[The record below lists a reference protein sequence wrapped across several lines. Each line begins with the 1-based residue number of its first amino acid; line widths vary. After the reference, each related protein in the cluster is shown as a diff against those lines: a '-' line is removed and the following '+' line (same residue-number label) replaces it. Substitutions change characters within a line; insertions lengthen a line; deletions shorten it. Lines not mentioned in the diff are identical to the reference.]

1 MKKIYGTSLIIG
13 NGFDLNLGMVTDY
26 RSFFK
31 ELQRIGFFE
40 KNQTNPLLQFIQEKG
55 VKENWY
61 DFENI
66 IKEYATKSP
75 QAIFIK
81 MIEDFLPK
89 LELALGIDKAA
100 FETIKDFQPLFYIAP
115 DLNGI
120 IEYTSNHTEYQFASD
135 MSIQE
140 CCNNIEGTLSKY
152 VEEQRTFVKKA
163 IRLLTTELVSYLK
176 KASIKEET
184 PTAIWMLFAIMGVF
198 STTGNG
204 LVENFIKYA
213 DEHGKYTFPNFR
225 IVSFNY
231 TDTVTKIAN
240 WLELKHGMSL
250 CVETQDLGIAF
261 YRIHGDLKSQIVFG
275 IDDKCSIPKA
285 FMFLRKSQNI
295 SKDAKAIFRNIIE
308 NSDRIIILGHSIY
321 GIDFEYYEDF
331 FKENKDTEV
340 VILYHNDSAK
350 EAIQRGLEKLGV
362 EHKITYKPL
371 ELSKTF
377 RHYCEQI
384 AKDQNKH
391 FATYSK
397 C

>member
-100 FETIKDFQPLFYIAP
+100 FETIKDFQPLFSIAP

-176 KASIKEET
+176 K
-184 PTAIWMLFAIMGVF
+184 L
-198 STTGNG
+198 
-204 LVENFIKYA
+204 
-213 DEHGKYTFPNFR
+213 
-225 IVSFNY
+225 
-231 TDTVTKIAN
+231 
-240 WLELKHGMSL
+240 
-250 CVETQDLGIAF
+250 Q
-261 YRIHGDLKSQIVFG
+261 
-275 IDDKCSIPKA
+275 
-285 FMFLRKSQNI
+285 
-295 SKDAKAIFRNIIE
+295 
-308 NSDRIIILGHSIY
+308 
-321 GIDFEYYEDF
+321 
-331 FKENKDTEV
+331 
-340 VILYHNDSAK
+340 
-350 EAIQRGLEKLGV
+350 
-362 EHKITYKPL
+362 
-371 ELSKTF
+371 
-377 RHYCEQI
+377 
-384 AKDQNKH
+384 
-391 FATYSK
+391 
-397 C
+397 